1 MYKFYVIGSPIKQ
14 SKSPAFFNYI
24 FNKLD
29 LDAEYKSKLINNNQE
44 LAVFIDYCK
53 QEQIK
58 GINITMPQKKAILS
72 YITDL
77 DETAQIIKSINC
89 ICFDKNRVIG
99 HNSDYYGFSCLLKKH
114 NITIEDSNNIV
125 LGSGGSARSIILSL
139 IHNKANNIY
148 ILSRN
153 KQTAKQ
159 IIDDFSPYSG
169 NVNLDLLVASGSSL
183 NQCNLIN
190 CTPIGMLKEINS
202 SFIQKIPNIRYDNII
217 DINYNIEHNYFD
229 YKNNQSIDGKSM
241 FIFQAL
247 KSLDL
252 WFESNI
258 SDKLSY
264 QELYKI
270 LC

>member
-1 MYKFYVIGSPIKQ
+1 M
-14 SKSPAFFNYI
+14 
-24 FNKLD
+24 
-29 LDAEYKSKLINNNQE
+29 
-44 LAVFIDYCK
+44 
-53 QEQIK
+53 
-58 GINITMPQKKAILS
+58 
-72 YITDL
+72 
-77 DETAQIIKSINC
+77 
-89 ICFDKNRVIG
+89 
-99 HNSDYYGFSCLLKKH
+99 LKTH
-114 NITIEDSNNIV
+114 NITIENSNNIV

-169 NVNLDLLVASGSSL
+169 NVNLDLLIASGSSL

-217 DINYNIEHNYFD
+217 DINYNIEHNYFN

-252 WFESNI
+252 WF
-258 SDKLSY
+258 
-264 QELYKI
+264 
-270 LC
+270 